1 MRSLLIRS
9 RDCRSSLPGTAEWT
23 RRPCILLTSQSEIAA
38 TGSELVLRPHGN
50 ACEQSRRRHR
60 SMRRRRREYCR
71 LISCSA
77 VAGLDGPPGALLY
90 PGCGAGRR
98 LSFSSCHAAPVQY
111 CPLHPRL
118 GPYFRVPAARGSA
131 ASDYSR
137 VYSAFVRSCP
147 SPQSFDIW
155 HAVGGPP
162 DALTYSKCFRWSS
175 LVQVRRLPSSTRG
188 I

>member
-1 MRSLLIRS
+1 MPGAIGCVRTPRLSGGVHACVLCSSAVGTVDL
-9 RDCRSSLPGTAEWT
+9 SLPGTAEWT
-23 RRPCILLTSQSEIAA
+23 RRPCIPLTSQTEIAA

-131 ASDYSR
+131 ASDYIVEYTR
-137 VYSAFVRSCP
+137 RSCVPVRLRSPLIYGMP
-147 SPQSFDIW
+147 SADHLMP
-155 HAVGGPP
+155 
-162 DALTYSKCFRWSS
+162 
-175 LVQVRRLPSSTRG
+175 
-188 I
+188 